1 MEPARIAESRSE
13 ATIVTTA
20 LARASTSLDLPNRV
34 VGAVIGLSEPTISR
48 LKNGTY
54 ILKRNEKEFEL
65 SLLFVRLY
73 RSLIAIVG
81 GDDTVA
87 AAWLRNPNTALRG
100 KPIERI
106 QTVDGLLDVINYLD
120 AHHAS

>member
-48 LKNGTY
+48 LENGTY
-54 ILKRNEKEFEL
+54 ILKREKEFEL
-65 SLLFVRLY
+65 LHGR
-73 RSLIAIVG
+73 IVTCG
-81 GDDTVA
+81 
-87 AAWLRNPNTALRG
+87 
-100 KPIERI
+100 
-106 QTVDGLLDVINYLD
+106 
-120 AHHAS
+120 